1 MKFIHFNYC
10 CIFIFLIFLLKKSLF
25 VWLCLIL
32 VLARGIF
39 DLHCSSQTFSCSTR
53 ESNSWSFPDQ
63 ESNPRTLHWLHGV
76 LATGPPWKSRTVHF
90 VTASGLGVTTVVTE
104 KWG

>member
-39 DLHCSSQTFSCSTR
+39 DLHCSTQ
-53 ESNSWSFPDQ
+53 D
-63 ESNPRTLHWLHGV
+63 LLV
-76 LATGPPWKSRTVHF
+76 LGCDLS
-90 VTASGLGVTTVVTE
+90 VVAC
-104 KWG
+104 GI